1 MSKKSLKPEERK
13 IKFTIS
19 ISPKIFNKINETQS
33 NKSKYIEWLIYNDLK
48 HKNIIKNII
57 L

>member
-1 MSKKSLKPEERK
+1 MSKKALKPEERK

-19 ISPKIFNKINETQS
+19 INPKVFNKMNINQS
-33 NKSKYIEWLIYNDLK
+33 NKSKYIEWLVYNDLK
-48 HKNIIKNII
+48 NKSQIKDMI

>member
-1 MSKKSLKPEERK
+1 MSKKSINPDERK

-19 ISPKIFNKINETQS
+19 INPKLFMSLSEYQT
-33 NKSKYIEWLIYNDLK
+33 NKSKYIEWLIYKDLLK
-48 HKNIIKNII
+48 QKKINQII

>member
-1 MSKKSLKPEERK
+1 MKSKNNRS
-13 IKFTIS
+13 IS
-19 ISPKIFNKINETQS
+19 INKKLDDLMTELMS

-48 HKNIIKNII
+48 NNSTDDRIKNIK

>member
-1 MSKKSLKPEERK
+1 MSKKALKPEERK

-19 ISPKIFNKINETQS
+19 INPKLFNKMNINQS

-48 HKNIIKNII
+48 NKGQIKDII